1 MKTEGISVFNM
12 STNNSIFSGV
22 VSKITVKEFS
32 ETNVIRI
39 IFWKLNLI
47 ELYNALNFIELFTL
61 IFVLGRLI
69 S

>member
-22 VSKITVKEFS
+22 ISKITVKEFS
-32 ETNVIRI
+32 QTNIIRI
-39 IFWKLNLI
+39 VFWKLNLV

>member
-1 MKTEGISVFNM
+1 LKTEGISVFNM

-22 VSKITVKEFS
+22 ISKITVKEFS
-32 ETNVIRI
+32 QTNIIRI
-39 IFWKLNLI
+39 VFWKLNLV